1 MPHSFAQGLVLGLA
15 RPLCRLKHRALAVG
29 AGAGFDLELLEFLA
43 DLIFEFGHATVH
55 QFMQS
60 AGQFQCF
67 LVGQQVV
74 FLDPNGEVRLLHG

>member
-29 AGAGFDLELLEFLA
+29 AGFDLEFLA

-67 LVGQQVV
+67 LVAQQVV
-74 FLDPNGEVRLLHG
+74 SLDPNGEVRLLHG